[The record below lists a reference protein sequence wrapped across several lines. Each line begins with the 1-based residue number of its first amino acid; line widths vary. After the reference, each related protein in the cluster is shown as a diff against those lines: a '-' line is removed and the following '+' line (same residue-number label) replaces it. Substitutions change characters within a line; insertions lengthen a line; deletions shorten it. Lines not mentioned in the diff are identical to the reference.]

1 MTPNPKPPAAAA
13 EIGEFC
19 AAGRVRKLSRAVS
32 AVYDEALRPHGIRVS
47 QLTIL
52 ALVAALRQAAPSDL
66 ERYLLMDRS
75 TVSRNVKRMCDQ
87 GWLATAPAPDAR
99 SHFIEATAP
108 GHKLLQRALPDWRV
122 AQRRARA
129 LLGDDNFDAVVR
141 AANSLPV
148 PSR

>member
-1 MTPNPKPPAAAA
+1 MTSPRTPPPAAA

-32 AVYDEALRPHGIRVS
+32 AIYDEALRPHGIRIN

-66 ERYLLMDRS
+66 ERYLVMERS
-75 TVSRNVKRMCDQ
+75 TVSRNVKRMSDQ
-87 GWLATAPAPDAR
+87 GWLVTARAPDAR
-99 SHFIEATAP
+99 RRLIEVT
-108 GHKLLQRALPDWRV
+108 GRGRELLQQALPDWRE

-129 LLGDDNFDAVVR
+129 LLGDDGFDAVVR
-141 AANSLPV
+141 TANSLPV
-148 PSR
+148 PPR